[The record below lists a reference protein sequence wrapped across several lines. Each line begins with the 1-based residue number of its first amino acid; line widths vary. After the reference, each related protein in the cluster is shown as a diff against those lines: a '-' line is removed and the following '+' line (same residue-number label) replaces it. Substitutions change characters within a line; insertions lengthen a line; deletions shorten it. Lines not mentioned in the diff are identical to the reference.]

1 MLVGIRTL
9 FNSEAL
15 TRKYLRKRRELYGAV
30 TNRGANTVRIIL
42 SALLGQMIRKTDPE
56 RSGSDL
62 RTHVV
67 CLFPKNRSELTGN

>member
-9 FNSEAL
+9 LNSEEL
-15 TRKYLRKRRELYGAV
+15 TRKYLGDRRELYGSV

-42 SALLGQMIRKTDPE
+42 SALLGQMIRKSDPE

-67 CLFPKNRSELTGN
+67 CYFQRNGVS